1 MTKKLYVSFGLVLEK
16 KIMSRL
22 IVWFILVYQK
32 AISPLLGPSCRFHP
46 TCSEYAKEAI
56 TEHGIFRG
64 TWLALKRISK
74 CHPLGDSGFDPV
86 PIEKK

>member
-1 MTKKLYVSFGLVLEK
+1 
-16 KIMSRL
+16 MSRL
-22 IVWFILVYQK
+22 FVWLILVYQK
-32 AISPLLGPSCRFHP
+32 IISPFVGPCCRFHP

-56 TEHGIFRG
+56 ESHGLLSG
-64 TWLALKRISK
+64 TWLALKRICK

>member
-1 MTKKLYVSFGLVLEK
+1 MSFGLALEL

-22 IVWFILVYQK
+22 FIWFILVYQK
-32 AISPLLGPSCRFHP
+32 VISPLVGPSCRFHP

-56 TEHGIFRG
+56 EKHGLLGG
-64 TWLALKRISK
+64 TWLALKIISK

-86 PIEKK
+86 PVEKK

>member
-1 MTKKLYVSFGLVLEK
+1 MSFGLALEL

-22 IVWFILVYQK
+22 FIWFILFYQK
-32 AISPLLGPSCRFHP
+32 VISPLVGPSCRFHP

-56 TEHGIFRG
+56 EKHGLLGG
-64 TWLALKRISK
+64 TWLALKRICK